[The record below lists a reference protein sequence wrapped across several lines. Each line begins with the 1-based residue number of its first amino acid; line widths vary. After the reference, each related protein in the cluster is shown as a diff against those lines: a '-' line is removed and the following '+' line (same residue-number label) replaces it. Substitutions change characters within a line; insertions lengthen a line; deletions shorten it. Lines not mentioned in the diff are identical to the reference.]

1 MPLTEF
7 CRIKWERA
15 RDLKRK
21 GKYEQAEKELTEA
34 LEEAPAHL
42 LLKSSLADLYV
53 RQQRLVEARILT
65 EEALASDPGYPQAL
79 VVLGEIFSKEKNFDE
94 ALNCF
99 RHALRKDG
107 KPYVSLRIAR
117 TLRNLERYQEALDEL
132 DSVLVTHRENP
143 LFLKEKALT
152 LNRMERYSEALE
164 IYEKVRVLDPG
175 DSFVLKE
182 ILRLKG
188 RSRPDEGVVKE
199 LSAVVNIPSK
209 RDDPHLH
216 GLLGQKLRETGQ
228 VREAAAEYRTA
239 ARLAPD
245 DLYFLKQEGYCHY
258 RLKNYSQALE
268 CLAGAFQKDPSDF
281 ILKGTLEKIYTT
293 LGRLDDFLSLLQQ
306 ALELHPHNVTLM
318 GKIKKLKK
326 QLEGKNHGSKL
337 EAES

>member
-1 MPLTEF
+1 MMPLTEF

-15 RDLKRK
+15 RDLKQK
-21 GKYEQAEKELTEA
+21 GKYGQAEKELTEA

-53 RQQRLVEARILT
+53 RQLRLVEARILT

-99 RHALRKDG
+99 RHAFRKDE
-107 KPYVSLRIAR
+107 KPYVALRIAR
-117 TLRNLERYQEALDEL
+117 TLRNMERYQEALDEL
-132 DSVLVTHRENP
+132 DSVLVAHRENP

-152 LNRMERYSEALE
+152 LNRMERYGEALE
-164 IYEKVRVLDPG
+164 IYEKLRVLDPG

-182 ILRLKG
+182 IFRLKG

-216 GLLGQKLRETGQ
+216 GLLGQKLKATGQ

-239 ARLAPD
+239 AQLAPD

-268 CLAGAFQKDPSDF
+268 CLGDAFLKDPSDF

-293 LGRLDDFLSLLQQ
+293 LGRLDDFLSLLQH
-306 ALELHPHNVTLM
+306 ALELHPHNVKLM

-326 QLEGKNHGSKL
+326 QFEGKNDS
-337 EAES
+337 